1 MNNSYKMKYASY
13 IATLTPEQRKAELMG
28 SLAKNLK
35 RSAAGQK
42 GDEHVKI
49 FSKIF
54 LLFFYFKLLTLGDR

>member
-28 SLAKNLK
+28 SLGKNLK

-49 FSKIF
+49 FSKIY
-54 LLFFYFKLLTLGDR
+54 LFYFFILNCLL